1 VAPDEVTMRPVLVTA
16 SPPEAAAAMLALL
29 SDEYGATADEGD
41 ERWTLSL
48 SPIDSFRRGTIIY
61 RVIQAS
67 RTVTDEFP
75 DAVLHLITE
84 DGNAW
89 RLPPPSL

>member
-1 VAPDEVTMRPVLVTA
+1 VPQGVSLQPVIVEA
-16 SPPEAAAAMLALL
+16 SPEAAGRAMLALL
-29 SDEYGATADEGD
+29 SDEYGAVAEATGETW
-41 ERWTLSL
+41 RLSIA
-48 SPIDSFRRGTIIY
+48 PIDTVRRGTIIY

-67 RTVTDEFP
+67 RRVEEEHP

-84 DGNAW
+84 DGNRW